1 MGAHMGGAPV
11 KPETDIEE
19 LVDAYCGAGDAFGRY
34 AGNLLQ
40 RADSFWDPRT
50 RLTKICIH
58 GTWHIAGGVVVNPVD
73 FAPVLEVGP
82 WEVSLDYLSDELQEE
97 LKNNARK

>member
-1 MGAHMGGAPV
+1 MATIYHGD
-11 KPETDIEE
+11 ELIEE
-19 LVDAYCGAGDAFGRY
+19 LVDAYCGNGEDDFGRY

-40 RADSFWDPRT
+40 KDDSFWDPRT
-50 RLTKICIH
+50 RMTSICIH
-58 GTWHIAGGVVVNPVD
+58 GVWHISGGIVVSPVD
-73 FAPVLEVGP
+73 FVPVLLVGP